1 MLPVP
6 SKGDPNKAKNGTS
19 LKGNVE
25 PFGSILEETPKV
37 TLATRGT
44 VLGKMGGTVRVK
56 FPKRAAKL
64 LRMERKA
71 KSEASACTRY
81 KRSKRAQNHYIRVVE
96 KIRLYT
102 VKTGDLV
109 T

>member
-1 MLPVP
+1 MK
-6 SKGDPNKAKNGTS
+6 S
-19 LKGNVE
+19 
-25 PFGSILEETPKV
+25 
-37 TLATRGT
+37 
-44 VLGKMGGTVRVK
+44 VK
-56 FPKRAAKL
+56 FPPKKSSKTFAD
-64 LRMERKA
+64 ERKA

-81 KRSKRAQNHYIRVVE
+81 KKSKRAQNHYIRVVE

>member
-1 MLPVP
+1 MHIRHLAV
-6 SKGDPNKAKNGTS
+6 
-19 LKGNVE
+19 VE

-37 TLATRGT
+37 TLHTWYRVSQNRGT
-44 VLGKMGGTVRVK
+44 VKRVK
-56 FPKRAAKL
+56 FPQKKSSKTFAD
-64 LRMERKA
+64 ERKA

-81 KRSKRAQNHYIRVVE
+81 KKSKRAQNDYIRVVE